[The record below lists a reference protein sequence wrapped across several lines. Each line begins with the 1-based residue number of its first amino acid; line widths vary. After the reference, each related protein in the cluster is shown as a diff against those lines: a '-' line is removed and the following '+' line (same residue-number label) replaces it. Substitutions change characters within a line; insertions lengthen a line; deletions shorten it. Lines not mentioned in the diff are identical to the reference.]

1 VTVGNNSGGVYNI
14 TLDARCD
21 GVDVRD
27 TMANGWNGWNCF
39 YCECLLGGE
48 VSSSHCS
55 SDKTHVKDPKNI
67 FETQPPGGDLLFS
80 FLRVEAPTDRIPF
93 IPLDEVPLNICYG
106 SAIESNMMDGSRW
119 VSLVQLTPI
128 IDL

>member
-1 VTVGNNSGGVYNI
+1 MGVFTTLLWTPDAMVWVFVTPWLTAGTAGTVFTASAF
-14 TLDARCD
+14 L
-21 GVDVRD
+21 
-27 TMANGWNGWNCF
+27 
-39 YCECLLGGE
+39 EGE
-48 VSSSHCS
+48 VGSSHCS
-55 SDKTHVKDPKNI
+55 SNKTHIKDTKNI

-80 FLRVEAPTDRIPF
+80 FLRVEPPTDRIPF

-106 SAIESNMMDGSRW
+106 SAIQSNMMDGSRG